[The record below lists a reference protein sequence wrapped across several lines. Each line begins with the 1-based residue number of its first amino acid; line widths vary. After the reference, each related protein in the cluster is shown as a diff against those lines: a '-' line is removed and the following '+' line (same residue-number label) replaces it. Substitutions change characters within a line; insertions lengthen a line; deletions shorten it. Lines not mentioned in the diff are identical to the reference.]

1 MVISKR
7 IICSLV
13 EDLFHNLFIS
23 LLHEIQILK
32 SYYNLLP
39 WSNMTHD
46 RAQFKK
52 KKNSYMYS
60 HLIQLLVLSFVFLL
74 YSWEWLGSSLAL
86 S

>member
-1 MVISKR
+1 MVVSKR

-52 KKNSYMYS
+52 KNSYTYF
-60 HLIQLLVLSFVFLL
+60 HLIQLLVLSFVLF
-74 YSWEWLGSSLAL
+74 YSWEWLGSSFAL